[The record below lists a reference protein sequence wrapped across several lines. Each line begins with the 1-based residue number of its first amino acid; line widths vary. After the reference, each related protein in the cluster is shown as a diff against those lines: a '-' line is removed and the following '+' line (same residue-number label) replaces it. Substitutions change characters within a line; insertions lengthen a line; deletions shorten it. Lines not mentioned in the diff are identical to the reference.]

1 MKQLHRRVVVT
12 GLGILSPIGNS
23 VDDAWYSCIE
33 GKSGITSVDI
43 GLKNNPVTIGGRLK
57 DFNPENFLDSKE
69 IRRIDPFIQY
79 GIIAANQSIEHS
91 GILESNIDLTKV
103 GVNFGA
109 GIGGIDT
116 IEKNKVLLEEKGYKK
131 VSPFFV
137 PGSIVNMISGLVSI
151 KHGFMGPNT
160 SVVTA
165 CSTGNHCIGTAA
177 RSIACGEADVM
188 IAGGAEMA
196 STPLSI
202 AGFISARAL
211 SLNPNP
217 EVASRPWD
225 KDRDGFV
232 LSDGAGSL
240 VLEDYGHAKARGATI
255 HAEIIGFGA
264 SSDAYHMTAPPEDG
278 RGAALAMSNAINDAE
293 INLSE
298 VDYINAHGTST
309 PVGDMQE
316 LHAVRE
322 VFKDYD
328 YLPKLTST
336 KSLTG
341 HSLGATGVQEAIY
354 TLVMMNNNF
363 ISGSANIE
371 NEDPEIGKIEI
382 PRKTLQNIDINLA
395 LSNSFGFGGTNACL
409 AISKY
414 N

>member
-12 GLGILSPIGNS
+12 GLGILSPIGNT
-23 VDDAWYSCIE
+23 VEDAWLSCVE
-33 GKSGITSVDI
+33 GKSGITTVDI
-43 GLKNNPVTIGGRLK
+43 GLENNPVTIGGRLK
-57 DFNPENFLDSKE
+57 NFDSNEFLDSKE
-69 IRRIDPFIQY
+69 VRRIDPFIQY
-79 GIIAANQSIEHS
+79 GIIAANQSIENS
-91 GILESNIDLTKV
+91 GILESDLDLTKV

-116 IEKNKVLLEEKGYKK
+116 IEKNKTLLEDRGYKK

-188 IAGGAEMA
+188 VAGGAEMA

-211 SLNPNP
+211 STNTDPQA
-217 EVASRPWD
+217 ASRPWD
-225 KDRDGFV
+225 RDRDGFV

-240 VLEDYGHAKARGATI
+240 VLEEYDHAKSRGAII
-255 HAEIIGFGA
+255 HAEIIGFGT

-278 RGAALAMSNAINDAE
+278 RGAALAMTNAIDDAE
-293 INLSE
+293 INISE

-309 PVGDMQE
+309 PLGDIAE
-316 LHAVRE
+316 TIALKS
-322 VFKDYD
+322 VFGNSV
-328 YLPKLTST
+328 PQISST
-336 KSLTG
+336 KSMTG
-341 HSLGATGVQEAIY
+341 HTLGAAGAIESI
-354 TLVMMNNNF
+354 F
-363 ISGSANIE
+363 CIKAIKEGI
-371 NEDPEIGKIEI
+371 I
-382 PRKTLQNIDINLA
+382 PPTINLDNPDPLCDLNYTPLVSNEKKVSVA
-395 LSNSFGFGGTNACL
+395 MNNSFGFGGTNSTL
-409 AISKY
+409 VFKNI
-414 N
+414 

>member
-12 GLGILSPIGNS
+12 GLGILSPIGNT
-23 VDDAWYSCIE
+23 VDDSWSSCIE
-33 GKSGITSVDI
+33 GNSGITTVDI
-43 GLKNNPVTIGGRLK
+43 GLKNNPVNVGGRLK
-57 DFNPENFLDSKE
+57 NFNTDEFLDSKE
-69 IRRIDPFIQY
+69 VRRIDPFIQY
-79 GIIAANQSIEHS
+79 GLIAANQSIENS
-91 GILESNIDLTKV
+91 GILESDVDLKKV

-116 IEKNKVLLEEKGYKK
+116 IEKNKALLEDRGYRK

-211 SLNPNP
+211 SLNPDP
-217 EVASRPWD
+217 DSASRPWD
-225 KDRDGFV
+225 RDRDGFV

-240 VLEDYGHAKARGATI
+240 VLEDFSHAKARGAII
-255 HAEIIGFGA
+255 HAEIIGFGT

-278 RGAALAMSNAINDAE
+278 RGAALAMSNAIDDAE
-293 INLSE
+293 INISD

-309 PVGDMQE
+309 PLGDVAE
-316 LHAVRE
+316 TVALKS
-322 VFKDYD
+322 VFGDSV
-328 YLPKLTST
+328 PQISST
-336 KSLTG
+336 KSMTG
-341 HSLGATGVQEAIY
+341 HTLGAAGAIESIFCIKAI
-354 TLVMMNNNF
+354 NNG
-363 ISGSANIE
+363 I
-371 NEDPEIGKIEI
+371 I
-382 PRKTLQNIDINLA
+382 PPTINLDNPDPLCDLNYTPLVSIEKDVTIA
-395 LSNSFGFGGTNACL
+395 MNNSFGFGGTNSTL
-409 AISKY
+409 VFKKI
-414 N
+414 

>member
-12 GLGILSPIGNS
+12 GLGILSPIGNT
-23 VDDAWYSCIE
+23 VDDAWHSCIE
-33 GKSGITSVDI
+33 GKSGITSIDI
-43 GLKNNPVTIGGRLK
+43 GLKDNPVTIGGRLK

-309 PVGDMQE
+309 PLGDIAE
-316 LHAVRE
+316 TIALKK
-322 VFKDYD
+322 VFGDVV
-328 YLPKLTST
+328 PQISST
-336 KSLTG
+336 KSMTG
-341 HSLGATGVQEAIY
+341 HTLGAAGAIESI
-354 TLVMMNNNF
+354 F
-363 ISGSANIE
+363 CIKAI
-371 NEDPEIGKIEI
+371 NEGIVP
-382 PRKTLQNIDINLA
+382 PTINLDNPDPLCDLNYTPLVSTEKEVVIA
-395 LSNSFGFGGTNACL
+395 MNNSFGFGGTNSTL
-409 AISKY
+409 VFKKI
-414 N
+414 

>member
-12 GLGILSPIGNS
+12 GLGILSPIGNTL
-23 VDDAWYSCIE
+23 DEAWKSCTNGI
-33 GKSGITSVDI
+33 SGITNIDI
-43 GLKNNPVTIGGRLK
+43 DLENNPIKVGGRLK
-57 DFNPENFLDSKE
+57 NFNPEDFLDSKE

-91 GILESNIDLTKV
+91 GILNYKTDLSRI

-116 IEKNKVLLEEKGYKK
+116 IEKNKSLLEERGFKK

-137 PGSIVNMISGLVSI
+137 PGSIVNMISGLISI

-177 RSIACGEADVM
+177 RSIAYGEADVM

-211 SLNPNP
+211 SMNSDPQT
-217 EVASRPWD
+217 ASRPWH

-240 VLEDYGHAKARGATI
+240 VLEDFDHAKARGATI
-255 HAEIIGFGA
+255 HAEVIGFGA
-264 SSDAYHMTAPPEDG
+264 SSDAHHMTAPPEDG
-278 RGAALAMSNAINDAE
+278 RGAVLSMFNAINDAE

-309 PVGDMQE
+309 PLGDIAE
-316 LHAVRE
+316 TIALKK
-322 VFKDYD
+322 VFGESV
-328 YLPKLTST
+328 PQISST
-336 KSLTG
+336 KSMTG
-341 HSLGATGVQEAIY
+341 HTLGAAGAIESIFCIKAI
-354 TLVMMNNNF
+354 NDG
-363 ISGSANIE
+363 I
-371 NEDPEIGKIEI
+371 I
-382 PRKTLQNIDINLA
+382 PPTINLDKPDSQCDLNYTPLVSTEKKVNVA
-395 LSNSFGFGGTNACL
+395 MNNSFGFGGTNSTL
-409 AISKY
+409 VFKKI
-414 N
+414 

>member
-12 GLGILSPIGNS
+12 GLGILSPIGNN
-23 VDDAWYSCIE
+23 VDDAWNSCIE
-33 GKSGITSVDI
+33 GKSGITTVDI
-43 GLKNNPVTIGGRLK
+43 GLANNPVKIGGRLK

-91 GILESNIDLTKV
+91 GILDSNIDLTKV

-116 IEKNKVLLEEKGYKK
+116 IEKNKILLEEKGYKK

-177 RSIACGEADVM
+177 RSISCGEADVM

-196 STPLSI
+196 STPLSV

-211 SLNPNP
+211 SMNSNP
-217 EVASRPWD
+217 EAASRPWD

-240 VLEDYGHAKARGATI
+240 VLEEFEHAKSRGATI
-255 HAEIIGFGA
+255 HAEIIGFGT

-293 INLSE
+293 IDTSE
-298 VDYINAHGTST
+298 IDYINAHGTST
-309 PVGDMQE
+309 PLGDIAE
-316 LHAVRE
+316 TVALKK
-322 VFKDYD
+322 VFGSDV
-328 YLPKLTST
+328 PQISST
-336 KSLTG
+336 KSMTG
-341 HSLGATGVQEAIY
+341 HTLGAAGAIESIFCIKAINEGV
-354 TLVMMNNNF
+354 
-363 ISGSANIE
+363 
-371 NEDPEIGKIEI
+371 I
-382 PRKTLQNIDINLA
+382 PPTINLDNPDPLCDLNFTPLVSSEKKVEFA
-395 LSNSFGFGGTNACL
+395 MNNSFGFGGTNSTL
-409 AISKY
+409 VFKKI
-414 N
+414 

>member
-12 GLGILSPIGNS
+12 GLGILSPIGNTL
-23 VDDAWYSCIE
+23 DEAWNSCIN
-33 GKSGITSVDI
+33 GTSGITNIDI
-43 GLKNNPVTIGGRLK
+43 DLDNNPIKVGGRLK
-57 DFNPENFLDSKE
+57 NFNPEDFLDSKE

-91 GILESNIDLTKV
+91 GILNSKIDLSRI

-116 IEKNKVLLEEKGYKK
+116 IEKNKSLLEKRGFKK

-177 RSIACGEADVM
+177 RSIAYGEADVM

-211 SLNPNP
+211 SMNSDPQT
-217 EVASRPWD
+217 ASRPWH

-240 VLEDYGHAKARGATI
+240 VLEDFDHAKARGATI
-255 HAEIIGFGA
+255 YAELIGFGA
-264 SSDAYHMTAPPEDG
+264 SSDAHHMTAPPEDG
-278 RGAALAMSNAINDAE
+278 RGAVLSMINAINDAE

-309 PVGDMQE
+309 PLGDIAE
-316 LHAVRE
+316 TIALKK
-322 VFKDYD
+322 VFGESV
-328 YLPKLTST
+328 PQISST
-336 KSLTG
+336 KSMTG
-341 HSLGATGVQEAIY
+341 HTLGAAGAIESIFCIKAI
-354 TLVMMNNNF
+354 NDG
-363 ISGSANIE
+363 I
-371 NEDPEIGKIEI
+371 I
-382 PRKTLQNIDINLA
+382 PPTINLDNPDSQCDLNYTPLVSTEKKVNVA
-395 LSNSFGFGGTNACL
+395 MNNSFGFGGTNSTL
-409 AISKY
+409 VFKKI
-414 N
+414 

>member
-12 GLGILSPIGNS
+12 GLGILSPIGNT
-23 VDDAWYSCIE
+23 VDEAWHSCIE
-33 GKSGITSVDI
+33 GKSGITAVDI
-43 GLKNNPVTIGGRLK
+43 GLENNPVKIGGRLK
-57 DFNPENFLDSKE
+57 DFYPEDFLDAKE
-69 IRRIDPFIQY
+69 VRRIDPFIQY
-79 GIIAANQSIEHS
+79 GIIAANQSIDNS

-116 IEKNKVLLEEKGYKK
+116 IEKNKIILEEKGYKK

-177 RSIACGEADVM
+177 RSIACGEANVM

-211 SLNPNP
+211 SLNSNP
-217 EVASRPWD
+217 EAASRPWD
-225 KDRDGFV
+225 IDRDGFV

-240 VLEDYGHAKARGATI
+240 VLEEYEHAKARGANI
-255 HAEIIGFGA
+255 HAEVIGFGT

-298 VDYINAHGTST
+298 IDYINAHGTST
-309 PVGDMQE
+309 PLGDIAE
-316 LHAVRE
+316 TIALKK
-322 VFKDYD
+322 VFKDAV
-328 YLPKLTST
+328 PQISST
-336 KSLTG
+336 KSMTG
-341 HSLGATGVQEAIY
+341 HTLGAAGAIESIFCIKAI
-354 TLVMMNNNF
+354 NRG
-363 ISGSANIE
+363 I
-371 NEDPEIGKIEI
+371 I
-382 PRKTLQNIDINLA
+382 PPTINLENPDPLCDLNYTPLVSTEKEVTVA
-395 LSNSFGFGGTNACL
+395 MNNSFGFGGTNSTL
-409 AISKY
+409 VFKKI
-414 N
+414 

>member
-12 GLGILSPIGNS
+12 GLGILSPIGNTL
-23 VDDAWYSCIE
+23 DEAWTSCIN
-33 GKSGITSVDI
+33 GTSGITNIDI
-43 GLKNNPVTIGGRLK
+43 NLDNNPIKVGGRLK
-57 DFNPENFLDSKE
+57 NFNPEDFLDSKE

-91 GILESNIDLTKV
+91 GILNSKTDLSRI

-116 IEKNKVLLEEKGYKK
+116 IEKNKSLLEKRGYKK

-177 RSIACGEADVM
+177 RSIAYGEADVM

-211 SLNPNP
+211 SMNSDPQT
-217 EVASRPWD
+217 ASRPWH

-240 VLEDYGHAKARGATI
+240 VLEDFDHAKARGATI
-255 HAEIIGFGA
+255 HAELIGFGA
-264 SSDAYHMTAPPEDG
+264 SSDAHHMTAPPEDG
-278 RGAALAMSNAINDAE
+278 RGAVLSMINAINDAE

-309 PVGDMQE
+309 PLGDIAE
-316 LHAVRE
+316 TIALKK
-322 VFKDYD
+322 VFGESV
-328 YLPKLTST
+328 PQISST
-336 KSLTG
+336 KSMTG
-341 HSLGATGVQEAIY
+341 HTLGAAGAIESIFCIKAI
-354 TLVMMNNNF
+354 NDG
-363 ISGSANIE
+363 I
-371 NEDPEIGKIEI
+371 I
-382 PRKTLQNIDINLA
+382 PPTINLDNPDSQCDLNYTPLVSTEKKVNVA
-395 LSNSFGFGGTNACL
+395 MNNSFGFGGTNSTL
-409 AISKY
+409 VFKKI
-414 N
+414 

>member
-12 GLGILSPIGNS
+12 GLGILSPIGNTVNDS
-23 VDDAWYSCIE
+23 WSSCIE
-33 GKSGITSVDI
+33 GKSGITTVDI
-43 GLKNNPVTIGGRLK
+43 GLKNNPVTVGGRLK
-57 DFNPENFLDSKE
+57 NFNTDEFLDSKE
-69 IRRIDPFIQY
+69 VRRIDPFIQY
-79 GIIAANQSIEHS
+79 GLIAANQSIKNS
-91 GILESNIDLTKV
+91 GILESDVDLKKV

-116 IEKNKVLLEEKGYKK
+116 IEKNKVLLEDRGYRK

-211 SLNPNP
+211 SLNPDP
-217 EVASRPWD
+217 DSASRPWD
-225 KDRDGFV
+225 RDRDGFV

-240 VLEDYGHAKARGATI
+240 VLEDLSHAKARGAII
-255 HAEIIGFGA
+255 HAEIIGFGT

-278 RGAALAMSNAINDAE
+278 RGAALAMSNAIDDAE
-293 INLSE
+293 INISD

-309 PVGDMQE
+309 PLGDVAE
-316 LHAVRE
+316 TVALKS
-322 VFKDYD
+322 VFGDSV
-328 YLPKLTST
+328 PQISST
-336 KSLTG
+336 KSMTG
-341 HSLGATGVQEAIY
+341 HTLGAAGAIESIFCIKAI
-354 TLVMMNNNF
+354 NNG
-363 ISGSANIE
+363 I
-371 NEDPEIGKIEI
+371 I
-382 PRKTLQNIDINLA
+382 PPTINLDNPDPLCDLNYTPLVSIEKDVTIA
-395 LSNSFGFGGTNACL
+395 MNNSFGFGGTNSTL
-409 AISKY
+409 VFKKI
-414 N
+414 

>member
-23 VDDAWYSCIE
+23 VDDAWHSCIE

-309 PVGDMQE
+309 PLGDIAE
-316 LHAVRE
+316 TIALKK
-322 VFKDYD
+322 VFGDVV
-328 YLPKLTST
+328 PQISST
-336 KSLTG
+336 KSMTG
-341 HSLGATGVQEAIY
+341 HTLGAAGAIESI
-354 TLVMMNNNF
+354 F
-363 ISGSANIE
+363 CIKAI
-371 NEDPEIGKIEI
+371 NEGIVP
-382 PRKTLQNIDINLA
+382 PTINLDNPDPLCDLNYTPLVSTEKEVVIA
-395 LSNSFGFGGTNACL
+395 MNNSFGFGGTNSTL
-409 AISKY
+409 VFKKI
-414 N
+414 

>member
-12 GLGILSPIGNS
+12 GLGILSPIGNT
-23 VDDAWYSCIE
+23 VDDAWHSCIE
-33 GKSGITSVDI
+33 GISGITTVDV
-43 GLKNNPVTIGGRLK
+43 GLENNPVKIGGRLK
-57 DFNPENFLDSKE
+57 NFDPANFLDSKE

-79 GIIAANQSIEHS
+79 GIIAANQSIENS
-91 GILESNIDLTKV
+91 GILDSSIDLTKV

-116 IEKNKVLLEEKGYKK
+116 IEKNKILLEERGYKK

-211 SLNPNP
+211 SMNSNP
-217 EVASRPWD
+217 EAASRPWD

-240 VLEDYGHAKARGATI
+240 VIEDYEHAKARGATI
-255 HAEIIGFGA
+255 HAEIIGFGT

-278 RGAALAMSNAINDAE
+278 RGATLAMSNAIDDAE
-293 INLSE
+293 INSSE
-298 VDYINAHGTST
+298 IDYINAHGTST
-309 PVGDMQE
+309 PLGDIAE
-316 LHAVRE
+316 TIALKN
-322 VFKDYD
+322 VFGNVV
-328 YLPKLTST
+328 PQISST
-336 KSLTG
+336 KSMTG
-341 HSLGATGVQEAIY
+341 HTLGAAGAIESIFCIKAINEGIVPPTINLDNPDPLCDLNY
-354 TLVMMNNNF
+354 TPLV
-363 ISGSANIE
+363 STE
-371 NEDPEIGKIEI
+371 KKIEVAM
-382 PRKTLQNIDINLA
+382 N
-395 LSNSFGFGGTNACL
+395 NSFGFGGTNSTL
-409 AISKY
+409 VFKKI
-414 N
+414 